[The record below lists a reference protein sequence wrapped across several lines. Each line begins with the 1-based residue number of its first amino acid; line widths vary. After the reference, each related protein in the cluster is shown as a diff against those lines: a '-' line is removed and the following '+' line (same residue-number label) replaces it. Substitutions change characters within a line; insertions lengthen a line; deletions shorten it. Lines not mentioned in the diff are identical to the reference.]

1 MSQRGIWSFAD
12 IKVPI
17 TSTNTQNDIV
27 QRPIIWRI
35 ESNLMKTHLDEV
47 DVQLLALLQE
57 DGRITNAD
65 LSKRV
70 GLSPPSVL
78 QRVRILEKS
87 GLIRGYHALLDAD
100 RLGLRITALAMI
112 SLSLHQEQP
121 IERFRRSINEIP
133 EVLECY
139 HVSGEFDF
147 LLKIVVR
154 DIRSYE
160 QLIREK
166 LSKIKGIQQIKTSFV
181 LANTKYTTKIP
192 L

>member
-1 MSQRGIWSFAD
+1 LRSAIASDLVIYWL
-12 IKVPI
+12 
-17 TSTNTQNDIV
+17 
-27 QRPIIWRI
+27 
-35 ESNLMKTHLDEV
+35 NLMLKSHLDEV
-47 DVQLLALLQE
+47 DVQILGMLQD

-65 LSKRV
+65 LAKKV

-78 QRVRILEKS
+78 QRVRTLEKL
-87 GLIRGYHALLDAD
+87 GLIRGYHALLDHE
-100 RLGLRITALAMI
+100 RLGLKITALAMI

-121 IERFRRSINEIP
+121 IERFRRSIQDIP

-147 LLKIVVR
+147 LLKIVVK

-160 QLIREK
+160 QLVREK
-166 LSKIKGIQQIKTSFV
+166 LSKIKGIGQIRSSFV
-181 LANTKYTTKIP
+181 LATPKYTTQIP

>member
-1 MSQRGIWSFAD
+1 
-12 IKVPI
+12 
-17 TSTNTQNDIV
+17 
-27 QRPIIWRI
+27 
-35 ESNLMKTHLDEV
+35 MKTHLDEV

-65 LSKRV
+65 LSKKV

-87 GLIRGYHALLDAD
+87 GLIRGYHAILDAE

-121 IERFRRSINEIP
+121 IERFRRSVNEIP

-147 LLKIVVR
+147 LLKIVVK
-154 DIRSYE
+154 DIRAYE
-160 QLIREK
+160 QLIRER
-166 LSKIKGIQQIKTSFV
+166 LSKIKGIGQIKTSFV

>member
-1 MSQRGIWSFAD
+1 MSQ
-12 IKVPI
+12 K
-17 TSTNTQNDIV
+17 
-27 QRPIIWRI
+27 
-35 ESNLMKTHLDEV
+35 LMKTHLDEV
-47 DVQLLALLQE
+47 DVQLLSLLQQ

-65 LSKRV
+65 LAKKV

-78 QRVRILEKS
+78 QRVRVLEKA
-87 GLIRGYHALLDAD
+87 GLIRGYFGILDAD
-100 RLGLRITALAMI
+100 KLGLRITAMAMI

-121 IERFRRSINEIP
+121 IERFRRSVNEIP
-133 EVLECY
+133 EILECY

-154 DIRSYE
+154 DIRAYE
-160 QLIREK
+160 QLVREK

-181 LANTKYTTKIP
+181 LATTKHTTQIP